1 MNKFNLKHLLLGVSI
16 LGLLALLPVTSQSHP
31 GNMMHEDMDENQM
44 GGYMNRRGYM
54 NGPRWN
60 QMYRGNQSMPMM
72 GSMMGGSMMGGSMM
86 GGSMMGMFMG
96 NLAGLDLTD
105 SQRDKIRDLH
115 RAMRKQH
122 LKLME
127 KMMDAGDKLSDTY
140 ADHPTDIGKIGDA
153 YDGIYKIKRNMILQ
167 HVETRNK
174 VVALLTKEQKEK
186 LKSSRPFSGR
196 HRMMQ

>member
-1 MNKFNLKHLLLGVSI
+1 MNKLNLKHLLLSASI
-16 LGLLALLPVTSQSHP
+16 LGLLALLPATSQSHP
-31 GNMMHEDMDENQM
+31 GRMMHDDMDEDQM

-60 QMYRGNQSMPMM
+60 QMHRGNQSMPMM
-72 GSMMGGSMMGGSMM
+72 GSMMGGPMMGGSMM
-86 GGSMMGMFMG
+86 GGPMMGMFMG
-96 NLAGLDLTD
+96 RLADLDLTD

-140 ADHPTDIGKIGDA
+140 ADHPTDIDKIGDA

-196 HRMMQ
+196 HMMMQ